1 MEPMKARWSSRVE
14 WLYRSCEE
22 WTTACLFF
30 EGRVEDKEIWGIN
43 HESIW

>member
-1 MEPMKARWSSRVE
+1 MVHAADESKVRSSRLG

-43 HESIW
+43 H